1 MEYPVCKINACKYS
15 ELACNTPVINKNSL
29 DSYIWIR
36 VPSEISR
43 EFVLFQ
49 VDELVPEFKEFK
61 FLNVIEQQC
70 SKPWFKADINE
81 MNLDSGQ
88 HVYKMSFV
96 NRITNDTCSLYFSY
110 IIQDDNPDKP
120 YIYMKRD

>member
-1 MEYPVCKINACKYS
+1 MEYPVCKINACRYNEIS
-15 ELACNTPVINKNSL
+15 CNTPVINKNSL

-49 VDELVPEFKEFK
+49 VDELVPEYKEFS
-61 FLNVIEQQC
+61 FFHVIDKEC
-70 SKPWFKADINE
+70 NKPWFKITSE
-81 MNLDSGQ
+81 YLNLDPGQ

-110 IIQDDNPDKP
+110 IIQDDSPDKP